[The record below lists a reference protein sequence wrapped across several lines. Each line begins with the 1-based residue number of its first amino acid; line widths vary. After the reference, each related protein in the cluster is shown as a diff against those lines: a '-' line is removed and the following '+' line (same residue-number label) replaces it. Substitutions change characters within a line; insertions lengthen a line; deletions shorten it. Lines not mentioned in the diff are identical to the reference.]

1 MIVADKVCLSL
12 YQLAVFNLERI
23 MDYGTEADSL
33 KTQNQLLRSQ
43 PNPGQNKNLNSVYL
57 SALERHQ

>member
-43 PNPGQNKNLNSVYL
+43 LSPGQNKSLHSVYL